1 MTLFTC
7 DPGGK
12 NMKKIF
18 VNLIILVGML
28 VSLLA
33 FTGVAPAYASSVIL
47 FNPNPVTFHSQLVL
61 TNEPSRT
68 VTVRL
73 TNSTLSTQALG
84 YFVLSRSDFLIT
96 TNNCL
101 GVTLQPNGHPGASCM
116 LVLLFY
122 PHSAGAI
129 IGQLWIN
136 APNGTTHLGVLWLSG
151 MGLPG
156 TNLTRN
162 GLFSSGNRIPTNWVK
177 IGAWSKTDGRF
188 CNIAF
193 LSSPCAVRF
202 VGGTTLKGISY
213 TVSKPGGA
221 GSAFYFSLWAS
232 GTSVPTK
239 TAANAWILLYNG
251 LNLVKIAPLPVAY
264 TGTYPFKIATS
275 WFIAPAS
282 YNRVVVKLNYQAA
295 TGTVWYDN
303 VSVLWAP

>member
-1 MTLFTC
+1 
-7 DPGGK
+7 
-12 NMKKIF
+12 MKKIF
-18 VNLIILVGML
+18 VNLTILVGML

-33 FTGVAPAYASSVIL
+33 FTDAAPAYASSVIL
-47 FNPNPVTFHSQLVL
+47 FNPTPVTFHSQLVL

-68 VTVRL
+68 VTVKL

-84 YFVLSRSDFLIT
+84 YFVLSRSDFLLT
-96 TNNCL
+96 TNNCI
-101 GVTLQPNGHPGASCM
+101 GVTLQPNGQPGASCT

-122 PHSAGAI
+122 PHSAGTI
-129 IGQLWIN
+129 TGQLSVN
-136 APNGTTHLGVLWLSG
+136 APDGTTLLGALGLSG
-151 MGLPG
+151 TGLAG
-156 TNLTRN
+156 TELTRN

-177 IGAWSKTDGRF
+177 IGSWSKTDGRF
-188 CNIAF
+188 CYITF

-202 VGGTTLKGISY
+202 VEGTLKGISY
-213 TVSKPGGA
+213 TVSKSGGA
-221 GSAFYFSLWAS
+221 GSAFYFSLWTS

-239 TAANAWILLYNG
+239 TSAKASILLYNG
-251 LNLVKIAPLPVAY
+251 LNLVKTAPLPIAY

-282 YNRVVVKLNYQAA
+282 YNKVIVKLNYLAA